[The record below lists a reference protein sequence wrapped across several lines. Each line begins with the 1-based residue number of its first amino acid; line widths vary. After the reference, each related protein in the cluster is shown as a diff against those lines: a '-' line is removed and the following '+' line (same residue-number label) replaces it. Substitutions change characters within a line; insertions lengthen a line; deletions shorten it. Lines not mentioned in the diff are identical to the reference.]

1 MVKMEQ
7 AVRYHSQVVCKFC
20 GLGRVASQGVKIQPR
35 LDDYV
40 GHNYVCA

>member
-7 AVRYHSQVVCKFC
+7 AVRYHSKFC

-40 GHNYVCA
+40 GYVCA